1 MSDQKVGNRWVV
13 VVGALMIQ
21 LCLGAIY
28 AWGTFTPALQARRSD
43 LIATLSPALLGI
55 EVEQHEQLKGEYKDL
70 KLKSEA
76 LAKEA
81 KNLDLSA
88 EERQKKEAEITRL
101 DNEFHGKAGVSNA
114 VWSRHYF
121 GFTAT
126 QTQLIFSAGLFTFAL
141 VMIFA
146 GRWQDRVG
154 PRIVALLGGIV
165 LAGGYMLAS
174 LVGTSFWP
182 MFACIGIVGGAGIGL
197 GYVCPIAACVKWF
210 PDMKGFITGLAVAG
224 FGAGAFIFI
233 KLGGEWA
240 SLIADFGVSATFL
253 VFGIIFAVCV
263 VIGALMLS
271 NPPPGWKPAGWQ
283 PPVPKAGASPAKV
296 ADLTQGQCVRTGQF
310 WMIWLAFVFSAG
322 CGLMVIGCLKDFGIK
337 EGKMAAE
344 AAGTALGLL
353 ALFNGL
359 GRVVWGT
366 VSQKLGARGALIL
379 MTLLQGCMM
388 FVLLGMGSH
397 TVTLGIAACWIG
409 FNFGGNFALFPLL
422 TAENFGTKNLGANY
436 GAVFT
441 AYGIGGILGPI
452 LSGRVWDL
460 LGSYQWAFVP
470 AGGACLLAMAL
481 AILLRPP
488 HKTAKPQAA
497 WHT

>member
-1 MSDQKVGNRWVV
+1 MADEKVRNRWIV
-13 VVGALMIQ
+13 VVGALLIQ

-55 EVEQHEQLKGEYKDL
+55 EVERHEQLKGEYKEL
-70 KLKSEA
+70 KPKIEA

-81 KNLDLSA
+81 KNPELSP
-88 EERQKKEAEITRL
+88 EERQKKEAEIARL
-101 DNEFHGKAGVSNA
+101 DNEFHGKAGVSDA
-114 VWSRHYF
+114 VWSKHHF
-121 GFTAT
+121 GFSAT

-141 VMIFA
+141 VMIVA
-146 GRWQDRVG
+146 GRWQDMVG
-154 PRIVALLGGIV
+154 PRVVALLGGIV
-165 LAGGYMLAS
+165 LGGGYILAS

-240 SLIADFGVSATFL
+240 SLIANYGVSATFL
-253 VFGIIFAVCV
+253 VFGIIFAVGV

-271 NPPPGWKPAGWQ
+271 NPPAGWKPAGWQ
-283 PPVPKAGASPAKV
+283 PPVPKGGTASGKV

-310 WMIWLAFVFSAG
+310 WMIWLAFVLSAG
-322 CGLMVIGCLKDFGIK
+322 CGLMVIGCLRDFGIK
-337 EGKMAAE
+337 EGKLSPE
-344 AAGTALGLL
+344 EAGTALGLL

-359 GRVVWGT
+359 GRVAWGT
-366 VSQKLGARGALIL
+366 VSQKLGARGALIV
-379 MTLLQGCMM
+379 MMLLQAGMM
-388 FVLLGMGSH
+388 FVLLGMGSQPL
-397 TVTLGIAACWIG
+397 TLGVAACWIG

-452 LSGRVWDL
+452 LSGGVWDT
-460 LGSYQWAFVP
+460 LGSYQWAFIP
-470 AGGACLLAMAL
+470 AGVACLLAMAL

-497 WHT
+497 